1 MFNAYL
7 YQHNETISVAVATDQ
22 LILGGCDD
30 DRGMS
35 ERVVQ
40 KRSAHETLETAIDA
54 AKALLDANNPNEYPV
69 TREAYGDKAAQTG
82 RTYDG
87 SPVLYRLTVEADMG
101 EDY

>member
-30 DRGMS
+30 DRAMS
-35 ERVVQ
+35 ARVVQ
-40 KRSAHETLETAIDA
+40 KRSEHETLEAAIDA
-54 AKALLDANNPNEYPV
+54 AQALMNTANRNDYPV
-69 TREAYGDKAAQTG
+69 VREAHGEKAAQTG

-87 SPVLYRLTVEADMG
+87 SPVLYSLMVEADMG
-101 EDY
+101 DDE

>member
-22 LILGGCDD
+22 LILGGCED
-30 DRGMS
+30 DRAMS
-35 ERVVQ
+35 ERVMQ
-40 KRSAHETLETAIDA
+40 KRSEHETLETAIDA
-54 AKALLDANNPNEYPV
+54 AQTLLDENNPNDYPV
-69 TREAYGDKAAQTG
+69 TRRAIGAHAAKTG